1 MFNQKKEKM
10 PGTEDLNLASYGLM
24 SDGLPNIGKKMVQ
37 GDAEMAVYDRTLK
50 SQSSQNS
57 KTMKARELRTSDS

>member
-37 GDAEMAVYDRTLK
+37 GDAEMAVYDRTL
-50 SQSSQNS
+50 
-57 KTMKARELRTSDS
+57 